1 MQTVQFSSHAG
12 YPGWQGRA
20 FDAGMIDEVAAGLDA
35 IGALA
40 RCDGLLTGYLG
51 RVEIGEAALRVV
63 AAVRAANSKSV
74 YACDPVIGDT
84 GKGVYVADG
93 VPEFFR
99 DRALPAAAIASPN
112 AFELAWLT
120 GLPLGSLDEA
130 RTATRALRRLGPEVV
145 LTTSLALDDTPADSL
160 DMLVAD
166 GKGAW
171 RLRTPRLPVSVNG
184 AGDLL
189 SALFLFHWLTHREA
203 PQALASAAAS
213 VFGVVAATAAAGQR
227 ELMIVAAQEEF
238 VRPSRRFVPEPV

>member
-1 MQTVQFSSHAG
+1 MPLSILSIQSHVAYGHVGNSAAVFPLQRLGAEVWPVQTVQFSSHAG

-99 DRALPAAAIASPN
+99 AAGAGVRGRQRVWRRRGDRRRWTTRTHDRRRPGGIRAAFA
-112 AFELAWLT
+112 
-120 GLPLGSLDEA
+120 
-130 RTATRALRRLGPEVV
+130 ALRSRACLAPVRVRRNRLT
-145 LTTSLALDDTPADSL
+145 LC
-160 DMLVAD
+160 
-166 GKGAW
+166 
-171 RLRTPRLPVSVNG
+171 
-184 AGDLL
+184 
-189 SALFLFHWLTHREA
+189 
-203 PQALASAAAS
+203 
-213 VFGVVAATAAAGQR
+213 VF
-227 ELMIVAAQEEF
+227 
-238 VRPSRRFVPEPV
+238 P